1 MNGLIVLGT
10 ASDSGKTMI
19 CTALCRI
26 FSDEG
31 VRVTPFKSQ
40 NMSGFSATTEN
51 GKEMSR
57 AQFIQAAAARTIPS
71 IYMNPILL
79 KPMADMKSEVLFF
92 GEKFGPVAGMAYR
105 EQFFTRAIEAIRTSL
120 AKLAETYETVI
131 IEGAGSPAE
140 VNLNDREI
148 VNMRVAEIAD
158 VPAVLVADIDRG
170 GAIASIVGT
179 LQLLQPEHRKRV
191 KAIIINKFHGD
202 VSLFREGVE
211 FIETYTGIPVAG
223 VIPFKVDHGI
233 EEEDMDRPIIEAP
246 VGVDVYDAWATHV
259 KKHLNWPLMKE
270 IVSQS
275 GGVK

>member
-26 FSDEG
+26 LSDEG

-40 NMSGFSATTEN
+40 NMSGFSATTDN
-51 GKEMSR
+51 GEEMSR
-57 AQFIQAAAARTIPS
+57 AQFIQAQAARTKPS

-79 KPMADMKSEVLFF
+79 KPVADMKSEVLFY
-92 GEKFGPVAGMAYR
+92 GEKFGPIAGMAYR
-105 EQFFTRAIEAIRTSL
+105 EQFFSRGIEAIKHSL
-120 AKLAETYETVI
+120 GKLAETYETVI

-148 VNMRVAEIAD
+148 VNMRVAEMAD

-179 LQLLQPEHRKRV
+179 LQLLPAEHRKRV

-202 VSLFREGVE
+202 VSLFQEGIE
-211 FIETYTGIPVAG
+211 FIESYTGIPVAG
-223 VIPFKVDHGI
+223 VIPYKVDHGI
-233 EEEDMDRPIIEAP
+233 EEEDMDRPVMEAP
-246 VGVDVYDAWATHV
+246 AGIDVYDAWAKHV
-259 KKHLNWPLMKE
+259 LAHLNWPLIKEVLSQPGEMK
-270 IVSQS
+270 
-275 GGVK
+275 

>member
-26 FSDEG
+26 LSDEG

-51 GKEMSR
+51 GEEMSR
-57 AQFIQAAAARTIPS
+57 AQFIQAEAARTKPS

-79 KPMADMKSEVLFF
+79 KPVADMKSEVLFF
-92 GEKFGPVAGMAYR
+92 GEKFGPIAGMAYR
-105 EQFFTRAIEAIRTSL
+105 EQFFNRAIEAIQMSL

-179 LQLLQPEHRKRV
+179 LQLLPPEHRSRV

-202 VSLFREGVE
+202 ISLFQEGIE

-223 VIPFKVDHGI
+223 VIPYKVDHGI
-233 EEEDMDRPIIEAP
+233 EEEDVDRPVMKAP
-246 VGVDVYDAWATHV
+246 RGVDVYDAWADHV
-259 KKHLNWPLMKE
+259 KAHLNWPLIE
-270 IVSQS
+270 GNFVRS
-275 GGVK
+275 GGIK

>member
-26 FSDEG
+26 LANEG
-31 VRVTPFKSQ
+31 VRVAPFKSQ
-40 NMSGFSATTEN
+40 NMSRFSTTTEK
-51 GKEMSR
+51 GEEMSR
-57 AQFIQAAAARTIPS
+57 AQFLQAEAARTTPS

-79 KPMADMKSEVLFF
+79 KPVPGMKSEVLIL
-92 GEKFGPVAGMAYR
+92 GEKFGPVVGMTYR
-105 EQFFTRAIEAIRTSL
+105 EQFFKRGVEVIRTSL

-158 VPAVLVADIDRG
+158 VPAILVADIDRG

-179 LQLLQPEHRKRV
+179 LQLLPPEHRSRV
-191 KAIIINKFHGD
+191 KVIIINKFHGD
-202 VSLFREGVE
+202 VSFFQEGID
-211 FIETYTGIPVAG
+211 FIESYTGIPVAG
-223 VIPFKVDHGI
+223 VIPFKANHGI
-233 EEEDMDRPIIEAP
+233 EEEDVDRPVAAAP
-246 VGVDVYDAWATHV
+246 EGVDVYDEWASHV
-259 KKHLNWPLMKE
+259 KAHLNWPLMKD
-270 IVSQS
+270 ILS
-275 GGVK
+275 GRE

>member
-26 FSDEG
+26 LADEG

-40 NMSGFSATTEN
+40 NMSRFSSTTDN
-51 GKEMSR
+51 GEEMSR
-57 AQFIQAAAARTIPS
+57 AQFIQALAARTVPS

-79 KPMADMKSEVLFF
+79 KPVAGMKSEVIFF
-92 GEKFGPVAGMAYR
+92 GEKFGPVGGMAYR
-105 EQFFTRAIEAIRTSL
+105 EQFFNRGIEAIQMSL
-120 AKLAETYETVI
+120 TKLAESYDTVI

-179 LQLLQPEHRKRV
+179 LQLLPATHRERV

-202 VSLFREGVE
+202 VSLFQEGIE

-223 VIPFKVDHGI
+223 VIPYKVDHGI
-233 EEEDMDRPIIEAP
+233 EEEDADRPVMSAP
-246 VGVDVYDAWATHV
+246 RGVDIYDEWAAHV
-259 KKHLNWPLMKE
+259 KANLNWSLMKDILSE
-270 IVSQS
+270 PRE
-275 GGVK
+275 

>member
-1 MNGLIVLGT
+1 MNGLMVLGT

-26 FSDEG
+26 LSDEG

-40 NMSGFSATTEN
+40 NMSRFSATTDN
-51 GKEMSR
+51 GEEMSR
-57 AQFIQAAAARTIPS
+57 AQFIQALAARTVPRIE
-71 IYMNPILL
+71 MNPILL
-79 KPMADMKSEVLFF
+79 KPVAGMKSEVLFF
-92 GEKFGPVAGMAYR
+92 GEKFGPIAGMTYR
-105 EQFFTRAIEAIRTSL
+105 EQFFNRAIEVIQTSL
-120 AKLAETYETVI
+120 NKLAESYDTVI

-179 LQLLQPEHRKRV
+179 LQLLSPAHRARV
-191 KAIIINKFHGD
+191 RAIIINKFHGD
-202 VSLFREGVE
+202 VSLFQEGIE

-223 VIPFKVDHGI
+223 VIPYKVDHGI
-233 EEEDMDRPIIEAP
+233 EEEDADRPVMSAP
-246 VGVDVYDAWATHV
+246 RGVDIYDEWAAHV
-259 KKHLNWPLMKE
+259 KENLNWSLLTNILSEPRE
-270 IVSQS
+270 
-275 GGVK
+275 